1 MPEHGSRAHRAALVP
16 GASAGRARPDQIR
29 GGNHGLTPEQVAD
42 SQRERVLAAMRD
54 LVADRGYQQIPVA
67 EVIRRAGVSRKTF
80 YELYASKEECFVALY
95 DAELER
101 LLSPVLQAFQGA
113 ESWVD
118 RLRTAL
124 GVLLGGLAADPAAA
138 RLCFVE
144 VLAAGP
150 RALER
155 RNTAMAKL
163 DPLFDRAN
171 VSTAVGVTRP
181 RAVTA
186 GAVGY
191 LSEVLNREI
200 AGGRTAEVPDLRAE
214 LMYTLTLP
222 FVGPYNAGKEREGG
236 EADFGADEASERSF
250 LTAYGRHAAELLGG
264 VSAAIADAGG
274 ARANGSAAASS
285 EATAQERVR
294 SGVAAVL
301 EFCAD
306 DPDAARATLVEALS
320 VGPAAR
326 ERRSET
332 TRRLAELFE
341 QPLRELRPTER
352 IARVSAIALVG
363 GMLELLF
370 DPVDR
375 RAVDELPA
383 LETIVAAARLEH
395 DPQR

>member
-42 SQRERVLAAMRD
+42 SQRERVLAAMRE
-54 LVADRGYQQIPVA
+54 LVAGRGFQDVPVA
-67 EVIRRAGVSRKTF
+67 EVISRAGVSRKTF

-95 DAELER
+95 DQELER
-101 LLSPVLQAFQGA
+101 LLFPTLQAFQGT

-124 GVLLGGLAADPAAA
+124 GVLLGALAADPAAA
-138 RLCFVE
+138 RLCFVD
-144 VLAAGP
+144 VLSAGP

-155 RNTAMAKL
+155 RNGAMAKL
-163 DPLFDRAN
+163 DPLFDRQN
-171 VSTAVGVTRP
+171 VSTAVGSTRP

-200 AGGRTAEVPDLRAE
+200 AAGRTTALPALRAE

-222 FVGPYNAGKEREGG
+222 FVGPYNAGKELALASG
-236 EADFGADEASERSF
+236 EEEPTADAASERGF
-250 LTAYGRHAAELLGG
+250 LTAYGAHAADLLGR
-264 VSAAIADAGG
+264 VSAAMALVDVAEDESGEDAAYAAD
-274 ARANGSAAASS
+274 
-285 EATAQERVR
+285 RVR
-294 SGVAAVL
+294 AGVAAVL

-306 DPDAARATLVEALS
+306 DPDTARATFVEALS
-320 VGPAAR
+320 VGAAAR
-326 ERRSET
+326 ERRAET
-332 TRRLAELFE
+332 TRRLAELLE
-341 QPLRELRPTER
+341 QPLLELRPNQR

-363 GMLELLF
+363 GLLELLF

-383 LETIVAAARLEH
+383 LETVLAAARLEPE
-395 DPQR
+395 PQR

>member
-1 MPEHGSRAHRAALVP
+1 MPDHGSRVHRAALIP

-54 LVADRGYQQIPVA
+54 LVADRGYQQVPVA

-80 YELYASKEECFVALY
+80 YELYASKEDCLVALY
-95 DAELER
+95 DVELDR
-101 LLSPVLQAFQGA
+101 LLSPTLQAFQGT

-124 GVLLGGLAADPAAA
+124 GVLLGVLAADPAAA

-200 AGGRTAEVPDLRAE
+200 AGSRTAELPELRAE

-222 FVGPYNAGKEREGG
+222 FVGPYNAGKELEREGS

-250 LTAYGRHAAELLGG
+250 LTAYGAYAAELLGR
-264 VSAAIADAGG
+264 VSAAL
-274 ARANGSAAASS
+274 ASGV
-285 EATAQERVR
+285 TAQERVR
-294 SGVAAVL
+294 AGVTAVL

-306 DPDAARATLVEALS
+306 EPDGARAMLVEALS

-326 ERRSET
+326 ERRSQT
-332 TRRLAELFE
+332 TLRLAELFE
-341 QPLRELRPTER
+341 QPLRELRPNER
-352 IARVSAIALVG
+352 IARVSAIALIG

-383 LETIVAAARLEH
+383 LETVVAAARLEP

>member
-1 MPEHGSRAHRAALVP
+1 MV
-16 GASAGRARPDQIR
+16 
-29 GGNHGLTPEQVAD
+29 D
-42 SQRERVLAAMRD
+42 SQRERVLAAMRE
-54 LVADRGYQQIPVA
+54 LVAGRGFQDVPVA

-95 DAELER
+95 DQELER
-101 LLSPVLQAFQGA
+101 LLFPTLQAFQGT

-124 GVLLGGLAADPAAA
+124 GVLLGALAADPAAA

-144 VLAAGP
+144 VLSAGP
-150 RALER
+150 KALAR
-155 RNTAMAKL
+155 RNGAMAKL

-171 VSTAVGVTRP
+171 VSTAVGSTRP

-200 AGGRTAEVPDLRAE
+200 AAGRTTELPELRAE

-222 FVGPYNAGKEREGG
+222 FVGPHNAGKELAREGVEG
-236 EADFGADEASERSF
+236 DVTADAASERSF
-250 LTAYGRHAAELLGG
+250 LTAYGAHAADLLGR
-264 VSAAIADAGG
+264 VSAAMARVGAAGDGSADGASYSGAGVAADA
-274 ARANGSAAASS
+274 AD
-285 EATAQERVR
+285 RVR
-294 SGVAAVL
+294 AGVAAVL
-301 EFCAD
+301 EFCAEE
-306 DPDAARATLVEALS
+306 PDGARACFVEALS

-326 ERRSET
+326 ERRAET
-332 TRRLAELFE
+332 TRRLSELFE
-341 QPLRELRPTER
+341 QPLRELRPSER

-375 RAVDELPA
+375 RAVDELPSLDA
-383 LETIVAAARLEH
+383 VVAAARLEP